1 MMMMVDMVFDV
12 GMGWDATY
20 DCDTSSFSIRTFGLG
35 TQHSDFSAAYCV
47 SMHDLIS
54 SSSFYNRQ
62 D

>member
-35 TQHSDFSAAYCV
+35 TQHI
-47 SMHDLIS
+47 LIS
-54 SSSFYNRQ
+54 VQHTVFQ
-62 D
+62 CMI